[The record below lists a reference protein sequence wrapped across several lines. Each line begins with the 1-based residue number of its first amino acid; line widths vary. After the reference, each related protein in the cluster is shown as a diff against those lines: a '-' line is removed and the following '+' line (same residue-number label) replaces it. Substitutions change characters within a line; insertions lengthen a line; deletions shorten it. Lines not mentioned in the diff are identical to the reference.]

1 MKAKLNSSRLYI
13 EELTVFII
21 ERIPILKDSS
31 KEKPPRVSKNE
42 IKNNDNINIS
52 IERKY
57 FSISVLKTKLLIK
70 GNLFLNIWLGL
81 EWDNNSFIENLRS
94 EKTFINLKPELVEKN
109 DPPTIVKI
117 KKIKY
122 IFDGILLKEKP
133 IFDILLAIEKSI
145 KEKLLSNLKKIKKI
159 NTRPIK

>member
-70 GNLFLNIWLGL
+70 GNLFLNI
-81 EWDNNSFIENLRS
+81 
-94 EKTFINLKPELVEKN
+94 
-109 DPPTIVKI
+109 
-117 KKIKY
+117 
-122 IFDGILLKEKP
+122 
-133 IFDILLAIEKSI
+133 
-145 KEKLLSNLKKIKKI
+145 
-159 NTRPIK
+159 

>member
-57 FSISVLKTKLLIK
+57 FSISVRKTKLLIK
-70 GNLFLNIWLGL
+70 GNLFLNI
-81 EWDNNSFIENLRS
+81 
-94 EKTFINLKPELVEKN
+94 
-109 DPPTIVKI
+109 
-117 KKIKY
+117 
-122 IFDGILLKEKP
+122 
-133 IFDILLAIEKSI
+133 
-145 KEKLLSNLKKIKKI
+145 
-159 NTRPIK
+159 